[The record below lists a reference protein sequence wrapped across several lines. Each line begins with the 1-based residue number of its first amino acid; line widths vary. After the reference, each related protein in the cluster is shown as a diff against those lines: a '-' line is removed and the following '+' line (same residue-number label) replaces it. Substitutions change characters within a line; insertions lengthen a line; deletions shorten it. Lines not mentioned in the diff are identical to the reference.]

1 MKILPEYYDYLGLNE
16 DVSENAPRYIVREGL
31 SEDILNKLKKLNE
44 SSKFYTGKDL
54 IAFS

>member
-1 MKILPEYYDYLGLNE
+1 MKILPEFYEYLWLNE
-16 DVSENAPRYIVREGL
+16 DESENAPKYVPCDNVPD
-31 SEDILNKLKKLNE
+31 DILNKLKKLNE